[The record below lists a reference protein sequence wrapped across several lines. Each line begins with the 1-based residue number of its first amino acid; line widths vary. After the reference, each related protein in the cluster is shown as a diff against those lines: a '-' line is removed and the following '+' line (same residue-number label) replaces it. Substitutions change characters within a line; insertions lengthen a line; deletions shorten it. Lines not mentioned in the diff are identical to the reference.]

1 MKKYIIFGHSA
12 FLSDIFD
19 LIHANHGMVYKI
31 YQNMPEVGKAR
42 VIGLKERIALLG
54 YDVQVYGSLDAFS
67 PEEGCSYA
75 LGTPSPQKYKLV
87 EMLKEKYSLRFS
99 SLIHPSVILGSH
111 IHIGEGVT
119 INVQTVI
126 AANAFLGDFC
136 SINRCSS
143 VGHDTRVGKYS
154 LINPGVT
161 IAGAIQIGEKCTIGM
176 KAAILDGLCVGDW
189 AVIGA
194 GSLVTKDVP
203 SRVVAY
209 GVPAKGIRE
218 NDEVD
223 YDQYKAKRSIS

>member
-31 YQNMPEVGKAR
+31 YQNMPEVRKAR
-42 VIGLKERIALLG
+42 VIGLKERVALLG
-54 YDVQVYGSLDAFS
+54 YDVQAYDSLDAFR

-75 LGTPSPQKYKLV
+75 IGTPSPQKYKLV

-99 SLIHPSVILGSH
+99 SLIHPSAILGSQV
-111 IHIGEGVT
+111 HIGEGVT
-119 INVQTVI
+119 LNVQTAI
-126 AANAFLGDFC
+126 GANAYLDDYC

-143 VGHDTRVGKYS
+143 IGHETKIGKYT
-154 LINPGVT
+154 LVGPGVT
-161 IAGAIQIGEKCTIGM
+161 IAGSTQIGEKCTIGM
-176 KAAILDGLCVGDW
+176 KAAILEGLCVGDW

-203 SRVVAY
+203 PRVVAY
-209 GVPAKGIRE
+209 GMPARVIRE
-218 NDEVD
+218 NNEVD
-223 YDQYKAKRSIS
+223 YNQYKAKRSIS